1 MKVLIFSNCQGSVLN
16 KFLPET
22 FTINYISNYTYIYN
36 TTLDENIKILLS
48 ECDFFIYQP
57 IISTIYPIYNTNN
70 LKKYLKSTCKII
82 SFPYIYINSFTP
94 IYKCFT
100 HDYFIGDNNNY
111 FLNTNEKIKYCNIE
125 PIIKLKK
132 EGFSLEKILEKYDLN
147 EIDFCYKDRFEQ
159 SISILK
165 DKETFTDVKVSQFIL
180 DNYKKFKLF
189 NYHNLIDKNI
199 TFCNH
204 PSNLLIIYY
213 VNQILNLMGLNYT
226 NYNGKELLIETTLV
240 SRYDIDFYKYEY
252 IQVEDDKI
260 NESIKQIISE
270 IYEKF

>member
-1 MKVLIFSNCQGSVLN
+1 MKVFIFSNCQGSVLK

-22 FTINYISNYTYIYN
+22 FTITHINNQNYIYN
-36 TTLDENIKILLS
+36 TILDNNIKILLS

-57 IISTIYPIYNTNN
+57 IISEKYPIYNTNN
-70 LKKYLKSTCKII
+70 LKKYLKCTCKTI

-100 HDYFIGDNNNY
+100 HDYFTNDVNNY
-111 FLNTNEKIKYCNIE
+111 FLDTNEKIQYCNIE

-147 EIDFCYKDRFEQ
+147 EIDFRYKERFEE
-159 SISILK
+159 SISILQ
-165 DKETFTDVKVSQFIL
+165 DKEKITDVKVSQFIL
-180 DNYKKFKLF
+180 DNYKKFRLF

-204 PSNLLIIYY
+204 PSNVLIMYY
-213 VNQILNLMGLNYT
+213 VNQILNLMGLNYV
-226 NYNGKELLIETTLV
+226 NYVGKELLIELTLV
-240 SRYDIDFYKYEY
+240 SRYDIDYYKYEY
-252 IQVEDDKI
+252 IQVEDEII
-260 NESIKQIISE
+260 NESIKQIITE
-270 IYEKF
+270 IYKKF